1 MRDRLSQLEQQLQTL
16 IQGSLARLLGAQL
29 SAVDVAA
36 QLARA
41 MEEGV
46 RTDAQG
52 RAQAPDQYALTLSP
66 QDITT
71 LLQEA
76 EGIDEQ
82 LAQGLMEAARQAGY
96 AMPRQPRVTLA
107 ADPTLTRWQV
117 RVVAWHSSNPQ
128 ELTRG
133 VPVDAQ
139 TSRSLPPP
147 GAFLIIDGTRH
158 FPLDRPVVN
167 IGRRLDNQIILEDVH
182 VSRTHA
188 QLRVRDGRFVI
199 FDLGSTSG
207 TRVNGK
213 RVKQQVLMPGDVI
226 TLGSVRLVYGEDP
239 GGPPDETPAYRPP
252 FPPRPAGDQRTH
264 VSKPD
269 REAGS

>member
-1 MRDRLSQLEQQLQTL
+1 MRDRLSHLEEQLQSL
-16 IQGSLARLLGAQL
+16 IEGSLARLLGAQL
-29 SAVDVAA
+29 SAADLAT

-52 RAQAPDQYALTLSP
+52 RGQAPDQYALTLSP
-66 QDITT
+66 EDITT
-71 LLQEA
+71 LLEDG
-76 EGIDEQ
+76 ERIDEV
-82 LAQGLMEAARQAGY
+82 LAAGLMEAARQAGY
-96 AMPRQPRVTLA
+96 SMPHLPRVTLA
-107 ADPTLTRWQV
+107 ADPTLTRWQA
-117 RVVAWHSSNPQ
+117 RVVAWHSSNPP

-133 VPVDAQ
+133 MPAESP
-139 TSRSLPPP
+139 TSRSQPPP
-147 GAFLIIDGTRH
+147 GAFLIIDGSRH
-158 FPLDRPVVN
+158 FPLDRPVIN
-167 IGRRLDNQIILEDVH
+167 IGRRLDNQLILEDVH

-264 VSKPD
+264 ISKPG
-269 REAGS
+269 RKAR

>member
-1 MRDRLSQLEQQLQTL
+1 MIE
-16 IQGSLARLLGAQL
+16 GSLARLLGAQL
-29 SAVDVAA
+29 SAADVAA

-41 MEEGV
+41 MEDGV
-46 RTDAQG
+46 STDAQG
-52 RAQAPDQYALTLSP
+52 SAQAPDQYALTLCP

-71 LLQEA
+71 LLQQG
-76 EGIDEQ
+76 EGIEEQ
-82 LAQGLMEAARQAGY
+82 LAGGLRQAARQAGY
-96 AMPRQPRVTLA
+96 AMPREPRVTLA
-107 ADPTLTRWQV
+107 ANPTLSRWQV

-133 VPVDAQ
+133 MSVDAQ
-139 TSRSLPPP
+139 TARSLPPP

-158 FPLDRPVVN
+158 FPLNRPVVN
-167 IGRRLDNQIILEDVH
+167 IGRRLDNHIILEDVH

-213 RVKQQVLMPGDVI
+213 RIKQQVLMPGDVI
-226 TLGSVRLVYGEDP
+226 TLGSIRMVYGEDP
-239 GGPPDETPAYRPP
+239 GGPPNETPPYRPP
-252 FPPRPAGDQRTH
+252 FPPQPAGDQRTH
-264 VSKPD
+264 ISD
-269 REAGS
+269 RDDEPRS